1 MITKLNLA
9 TKPFR
14 NRTLPYLLAMLLL
27 TISVVGALFAFSTL
41 NNIRAKNEI
50 VKIDVETMR
59 AENTKL
65 EEKSKQ
71 LQQELTPAQ
80 KQLLIASHKL
90 VANKAFGWSNL
101 FADIERVLP
110 GDVSASRISVQ
121 RVFKDQ
127 NKIKAELEFSVL
139 SRDYSSVDQMIQR
152 MNNSGVFKAEL
163 RGQDLRKA
171 ETITYTEYTLSL
183 IYTQRFIYA
192 APTETV
198 DEPEQERPAMLENMK
213 AEKRGGAE

>member
-9 TKPFR
+9 TNPFR

-41 NNIRAKNEI
+41 NDIRAKNEI
-50 VKIDVETMR
+50 VKIDVEKMSEETG
-59 AENTKL
+59 KL
-65 EEKSKQ
+65 EEKGKQ

-80 KQLLIASHKL
+80 KQILIASHKI
-90 VANKAFGWSNL
+90 VANKAFGWSRL
-101 FADIERVLP
+101 FADIEKVLP
-110 GDVSASRISVQ
+110 GNVSASRISVQ

-127 NKIKAELEFSVL
+127 GKIKAELEFSVL

-183 IYTQRFIYA
+183 IYTQNFIYA
-192 APTETV
+192 APPVETV
-198 DEPEQERPAMLENMK
+198 DEEEERPALLEDIK
-213 AEKRGGAE
+213 AQKGGAE

>member
-41 NNIRAKNEI
+41 NDIRAKNEI
-50 VKIDVETMR
+50 VKVDIETMR
-59 AENTKL
+59 EENAKL
-65 EEKSKQ
+65 GDKSKE
-71 LQQELTPAQ
+71 LQKELTPAQ
-80 KQLLIASHKL
+80 QQLLIASHKL
-90 VANKAFGWSNL
+90 VANKAFGWSRL

-139 SRDYSSVDQMIQR
+139 SRGYPSVDQMIQR
-152 MNNSGVFKAEL
+152 MNNSGIFKAEL

-171 ETITYTEYTLSL
+171 ETITYEEYTLFL
-183 IYTQRFIYA
+183 IYTQNYIYA

-198 DEPEQERPAMLENMK
+198 DEPEDRPAMLDNIK
-213 AEKRGGAE
+213 AQKGGAE